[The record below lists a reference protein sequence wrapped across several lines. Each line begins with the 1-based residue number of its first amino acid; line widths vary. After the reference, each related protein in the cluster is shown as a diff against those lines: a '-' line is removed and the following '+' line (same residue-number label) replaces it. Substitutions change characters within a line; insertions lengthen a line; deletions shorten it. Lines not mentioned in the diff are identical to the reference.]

1 MLVFLKGSSIFL
13 GGCFAKCSRAT
24 WDGGKEMASAFLVL
38 AMTWGPRAGV
48 LLRPEKSLGRNKE
61 ACEGVFRAV
70 LEGSCPSES
79 KQECSCSCW
88 AIAPQKAAGTR
99 SPPYKGREGFT
110 KQLQ

>member
-1 MLVFLKGSSIFL
+1 MQQSHQGWWEGNGFCVFGL
-13 GGCFAKCSRAT
+13 GHDLGAEGWSPSETRDSRT
-24 WDGGKEMASAFLVL
+24 
-38 AMTWGPRAGV
+38 AGV
-48 LLRPEKSLGRNKE
+48 ERVWEGRKKE